1 MEYVHVRHL
10 HMGMAALSGT
20 LFLLRGIWMLR
31 APAMLARPWVRVLPH
46 MVDTALLASAL
57 VMVVWSGQ
65 YPFVQPWLGAKVTA
79 LVLYIGLGMVAL
91 RHGAS
96 RPVRLFALIAAL
108 ATFGY
113 IVLVAVT
120 RQPLPFA

>member
-1 MEYVHVRHL
+1 
-10 HMGMAALSGT
+10 
-20 LFLLRGIWMLR
+20 MLR

-96 RPVRLFALIAAL
+96 RAVRLFAFIAAL